1 MNDLL
6 QILNERGFI
15 AQNSNE
21 DGIKEL
27 LKKESS
33 VYIGFDP
40 TATSLHI
47 GSLVPIMA
55 LAHLQRCGHKPLVLV
70 GGGTALIGDPSGKTE
85 LRKMLSKD
93 DINTNAEAIKN
104 QLSRYIDF
112 ENDKALLLNNADWL
126 SDLNYIEFLRDIGMH
141 FSVNRMI
148 AAESY
153 KQRLETGLSFIEF
166 NYMIF
171 QAYDFLYLAQKH
183 NCRLQMGGND
193 QWGNIVAGIDLIR
206 RIESKE
212 GYGLTFPLIT
222 TSSGAKM
229 GKTASGAVWLD
240 SKQTSPYEFY
250 QYWRNTEDPDVKKF
264 LALFTFLPMD
274 EVNKLGNLKGEELN
288 EAKKILAYEATK
300 ITHGEEEAKKAGN
313 WLVNM
318 PEVTLSKNSLESG
331 IPVIDA
337 FTLTGI
343 CPSKGE
349 ARRLIQQGGAY
360 VNDVKI
366 TSIENVLTSR
376 DFHDNMMILRA
387 GKKRFYRV
395 VSQ

>member
-40 TATSLHI
+40 TAASLHI

-240 SKQTSPYEFY
+240 SKRTSPYEFY

-274 EVNKLGNLKGEELN
+274 EVNKLGDLKGEELN

-366 TSIENVLTSR
+366 TSIENLLTSR